1 MKKFL
6 VLLAEGFEEVEALT
20 PVDYLRRAGLTV
32 DTASISGERLVTG
45 SHGVPVMADLCLD
58 ALKEE
63 EYLGLYLPGGMPGS
77 VHLRDDERVLNLVR
91 RFTKENKIVSAICAA
106 PIVLNAA
113 GVVSDK
119 KVTSFPST
127 APQLTDIGS
136 YVDDALVVQDG
147 NIITGRG
154 AAIAAYEAFH
164 LIREICGPD
173 VLKKVKEGIQQH
185 KVEDYY
191 GFES

>member
-6 VLLAEGFEEVEALT
+6 ILLAEGFEEVEALT

-32 DTASISGERLVTG
+32 DTVSISGQRLVTG

-77 VHLRDDERVLNLVR
+77 VHLRDDKRVLNLVR

-119 KVTSFPST
+119 KVTSYPST
-127 APQLTDIGS
+127 ASQLTDIGS

-154 AAIAAYEAFH
+154 VVIVAYEAFH

-173 VLKKVKEGIQQH
+173 VLEKVKEGIQQH

>member
-6 VLLAEGFEEVEALT
+6 VLLAEGFEEVETLT

-32 DTASISGERLVTG
+32 DTVSISGQRLVTG

-113 GVVSDK
+113 GVVGDK

-173 VLKKVKEGIQQH
+173 VLEKVKEGIQQH